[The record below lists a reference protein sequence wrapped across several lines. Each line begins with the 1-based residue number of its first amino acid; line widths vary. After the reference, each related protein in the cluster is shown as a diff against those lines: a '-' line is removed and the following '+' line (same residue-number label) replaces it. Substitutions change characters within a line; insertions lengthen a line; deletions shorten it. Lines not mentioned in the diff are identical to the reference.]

1 MKKVLVLACLVITL
15 ITVGCTKY
23 SAMKGPFDGN
33 AVNKSF
39 VEYLV
44 EKADDKLDLN
54 EAQQQQLTN
63 VITTMVNTALAQRDE
78 VRALKVQIA
87 DELRKEHLDQAR
99 LDELMAL
106 RMQLFRKVIDSGKAE
121 LAAFHATLSKTQR
134 NALAQFVLEHGKSCW
149 NGTE

>member
-1 MKKVLVLACLVITL
+1 MKKVLVLGCLAITL
-15 ITVGCTKY
+15 LAVGCTKY

-33 AVNKSF
+33 SVNKSF

-44 EKADDKLDLN
+44 DKADDKLDLN
-54 EAQQQQLTN
+54 EAQQQQLAG

-87 DELRKEHLDQAR
+87 DELRKENLDQAR

-121 LAAFHATLSKTQR
+121 LAAFHATLSETQR